1 MTAVS
6 KNVHID
12 KLDEMVSKYNKTYH
26 RTIKMKPADVKP
38 DTYIEYDVYHN
49 DKNHKVRVI
58 IMSEN
63 QNQSVFT
70 KGYTLN
76 WPEDVFITQEIK
88 NTVPWTYVIID
99 LSDEEIV
106 RTFYEKLV
114 TQKQ

>member
-49 DKNHKVRVI
+49 DKYHKVRVI
-58 IMSEN
+58 IMSEY
-63 QNQSVFT
+63 QNQSAFT

-76 WPEDVFITQEIK
+76 WPEDVFITQKVK
-88 NTVPWTYVIID
+88 NTVPWTYVTID